1 MKILKQSPLLKE
13 YFDKQVHQKVTAK
26 RQAVNENWGGG
37 ILGAVGAGLFQFE
50 QMKNKIKGE
59 IGENLVSML
68 AISLPE
74 HWIMLKNALIPTTKG
89 KLTEIDLL
97 LIGEPGVFLIEVKT
111 WKGSWTAYRDNW
123 KRREGTKWIPIENSP
138 TQQSLYHQKMF
149 QQWLNYSLSGF
160 NRDLVVAPVI
170 FPVAKWLAKWLKAK
184 ECSVPVCHGLAE
196 LRQLLTHKENQLTLE
211 QIQQIATLIVELK
224 IPFFPIPKKP
234 LKKPAP
240 ILRKRD

>member
-13 YFDKQVHQKVTAK
+13 HFDEQVNQKVTAK
-26 RQAVNENWGGG
+26 RQAVNEKWGSGV
-37 ILGAVGAGLFQFE
+37 LGAVGAGLFQFE
-50 QMKNKIKGE
+50 QMKNQIKGGM
-59 IGENLVSML
+59 GENLVSML
-68 AISLPE
+68 AMSLPD
-74 HWIMLKNALIPTTKG
+74 HWIMVKNALIPTTRG
-89 KLTEIDLL
+89 KLTEIDVL

-123 KRREGTKWIPIENSP
+123 KRREGRKWIPTENSP

-149 QQWLNYSLSGF
+149 SQWLNHSLSGF
-160 NRDLVVAPVI
+160 NRDLVMAPVV
-170 FPVAKWLAKWLKAK
+170 FPVAQWVRVKQ
-184 ECSVPVCHGLAE
+184 CSVPVCHGLAE
-196 LRQLLTHKENQLTLE
+196 LRQLLTNKENQLNLE

-224 IPFFPIPKKP
+224 MPLAPVPQKP